1 MTLREEAK
9 AAVLM
14 LEEAVLE
21 LLDANPGGLK
31 HTDLVRQLDIPSDYL
46 GNQKNYLSWSVVGL
60 LMNPGRIQRIGN
72 RCFVRRQPAAQ

>member
-1 MTLREEAK
+1 MTPREKAK

-21 LLDANPGGLK
+21 LLDANPGGLR
-31 HTDLVRQLDIPSDYL
+31 HTDIVRQLDIPSDYL

-60 LMNPGRIQRIGN
+60 LMNSGRIQRVGD
-72 RCFVRRQPAAQ
+72 RYFVQRQPPAQ